1 MLGRKFTSSASF
13 VCLRCRL
20 QLAGAPKRLPFAALA
35 LSSSASLRTPRRYIG
50 THDSPNRVDDL
61 NIEIDG
67 DANAHHNPKPSAD
80 PIGDALLGSRDG
92 GSRDGGSQDGLANY
106 RKSRGRQLSQR
117 RVYKSRGQIVSPEPE
132 GLAIDILGKPGSAIV
147 LRETPDRR
155 KQRQAQQHLRDDDAA
170 EAQVDPASLL
180 VDEEAAAVSE
190 DILLNIH
197 ELKPE
202 GTTVLTDRQFTQ
214 LKNTLVGG
222 FTSAQ
227 LARYVREYGAMQQLT
242 QEVDRVPETAPWILE
257 RQPWVPGLGKAV
269 ADVDPYLEGYITK
282 GMVPKT
288 RLVVR
293 LIRECWGV
301 SNQNVLDKDGY
312 LSIRLRDVEFS
323 LLTRTSSRTPTPC
336 SLLG

>member
-1 MLGRKFTSSASF
+1 
-13 VCLRCRL
+13 
-20 QLAGAPKRLPFAALA
+20 
-35 LSSSASLRTPRRYIG
+35 
-50 THDSPNRVDDL
+50 
-61 NIEIDG
+61 
-67 DANAHHNPKPSAD
+67 
-80 PIGDALLGSRDG
+80 
-92 GSRDGGSQDGLANY
+92 
-106 RKSRGRQLSQR
+106 
-117 RVYKSRGQIVSPEPE
+117 
-132 GLAIDILGKPGSAIV
+132 
-147 LRETPDRR
+147 
-155 KQRQAQQHLRDDDAA
+155 
-170 EAQVDPASLL
+170 